1 MSKNPLKINSIRTQ
15 LLKVIDSEI
24 KINKVKEELPSLNKS
39 PLDFHNNILIEIKD
53 YSHSLQ
59 KIMRGFDTFLKR
71 NMMIKLKRKEKIKI
85 SNSLKNV
92 KSFKNLKYP
101 FKYLRHVCSSVKIP
115 VKGRSRTE
123 ISKVLEIDSDFLIG
137 KNRGDQNIHF
147 DKFIL
152 NF

>member
-59 KIMRGFDTFLKR
+59 KIM
-71 NMMIKLKRKEKIKI
+71 
-85 SNSLKNV
+85 SL
-92 KSFKNLKYP
+92 
-101 FKYLRHVCSSVKIP
+101 
-115 VKGRSRTE
+115 
-123 ISKVLEIDSDFLIG
+123 
-137 KNRGDQNIHF
+137 IHF
-147 DKFIL
+147 
-152 NF
+152 